1 MDFTTFHY
9 PDCIQNCIHSLT
21 SIAEKKKVTF
31 QCRLPSQCLIS
42 ADYFWLSQAVENILK
57 NAVEHTPVGSSVYVS
72 LEESEREAVL
82 VISDSGKGIPVQELH
97 FFFVFTAA
105 ASANQDMASGF
116 LMAQDIVKAHHG
128 TLSARNLPEKGS
140 SFILSLPIFSGGK
153 IYH

>member
-1 MDFTTFHY
+1 MYKRQY

-82 VISDSGKGIPVQELH
+82 VISDSGKGIPVQELPLIFLRFH
-97 FFFVFTAA
+97 RGSV
-105 ASANQDMASGF
+105 SKSGYGIG
-116 LMAQDIVKAHHG
+116 LSMAQDIVKACLLY
-128 TLSARNLPEKGS
+128 TSPDKS
-140 SFILSLPIFSGGK
+140 PT
-153 IYH
+153 